1 MYRVIEAKRMG
12 GDGPRAIP
20 LHGRTLPNSAGIISI
35 LFRLELALRYIPS
48 NTEQVSKCGKGTP
61 ID

>member
-1 MYRVIEAKRMG
+1 MIEAKRMG
-12 GDGPRAIP
+12 GMAREPSP
-20 LHGRTLPNSAGIISI
+20 PHGRTLPNSAGIISI